1 MPYLLVILL
10 FSLISDESVIS
21 SLFKVAG
28 YTYGPLLGLYVFG
41 LLHKINLKDKWVPLV
56 CLVCPVICYVIQLN
70 SESWLN
76 GYKFGFELLMLNGLL
91 TYFGLHLLRKKR
103 LKISV

>member
-1 MPYLLVILL
+1 
-10 FSLISDESVIS
+10 
-21 SLFKVAG
+21 
-28 YTYGPLLGLYVFG
+28 
-41 LLHKINLKDKWVPLV
+41 LV